1 MKKKKESGYILFT
14 KWRKYETI
22 FWTVIILIV
31 VLLKFIGKILQD
43 KVLYTA
49 RLTQYQFDTLQ
60 IIYIN
65 NKI

>member
-31 VLLKFIGKILQD
+31 VLLKFIGKIL
-43 KVLYTA
+43 
-49 RLTQYQFDTLQ
+49 
-60 IIYIN
+60 
-65 NKI
+65 